1 MVKAL
6 VKSPWDEK
14 FIREQPFMAFGS
26 MMNAYGRINEGKG
39 MDLASFEVAS
49 SQIFKS
55 AQKYAQDAFDS
66 VQKEDNMDIP
76 VKTFS
81 KK

>member
-1 MVKAL
+1 MPK
-6 VKSPWDEK
+6 VKSQWDEK

-39 MDLASFEVAS
+39 MPLDAFIIAADK
-49 SQIFKS
+49 IFK
-55 AQKYAQDAFDS
+55 ATMDYALQAYDS

-76 VKTFS
+76 VKRA
-81 KK
+81 KR